1 MARNYQI
8 GEAVAIIA
16 DGKDNEAIADLGR
29 RYPLLTAKIAKA
41 TAGEN
46 KDDVVELFQY
56 FPDYDSANKV
66 NRKMKAV
73 LLDGVEPSGDDDD
86 DDVEEA
92 PAKKPAKKAAP
103 AKKATT
109 KKAAA
114 KKDDNP
120 YAGMSAIEL
129 FKECKKKGIKAEGKK
144 STKYYIDLLKKAEED
159 VDDDDDWDDEEEEVK
174 PAKKAP
180 AKKTA
185 AKKPAKK
192 VEEPED
198 DEDDDE
204 DDDDDWDI

>member
-1 MARNYQI
+1 MAKNYQI

-16 DGKDNEAIADLGR
+16 EGKDNEAIADLGR

-46 KDDVVELFQY
+46 KDDVVELFKY
-56 FPDYDSANKV
+56 FPDYDSANKI

-73 LLDGVEPSGDDDD
+73 LLDGVEPADDDD
-86 DDVEEA
+86 DGDEDEA
-92 PAKKPAKKAAP
+92 PAKKPAPKKAPVKKAP
-103 AKKATT
+103 A

-120 YAGMSAIEL
+120 YEGMSPVDL
-129 FKECKKKGIKAEGKK
+129 FKECKKKGIKAEAKK
-144 STKYYIDLLKKAEED
+144 SAKYYIDLLTKAEA
-159 VDDDDDWDDEEEEVK
+159 DDGDDDWDDEEEAK

-180 AKKTA
+180 AKKPA

-192 VEEPED
+192 AEPV
-198 DEDDDE
+198 EDDDDDD